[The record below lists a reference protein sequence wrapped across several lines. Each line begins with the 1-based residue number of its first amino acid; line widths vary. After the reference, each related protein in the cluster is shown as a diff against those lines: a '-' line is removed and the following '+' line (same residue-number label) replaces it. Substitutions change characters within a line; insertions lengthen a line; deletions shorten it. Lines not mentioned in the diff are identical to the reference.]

1 MRLLYGDP
9 NQETLFSDDPVAT
22 AQRWVEEGARW
33 LHVVNLD
40 GALIGKGVPNL
51 AALQAIMNE
60 VDVSIQFGGGL
71 RSLAN
76 AQRVLDMGV
85 SRVIMGT
92 AVVQN
97 LDFATQALDSFG
109 AGRVVFALD
118 ARGGRVATYGWQDVS
133 DWTPVA
139 LGQELAKMG
148 AVHALYTDITRDGD
162 MSGVNVTAT
171 AELARKT
178 GLSVIASGGVSSL
191 DDVVALRDS
200 GAGIAGVI
208 IGKALYLETFPL
220 SHAIKLAGG

>member
-1 MRLLYGDP
+1 MRLLHGDP
-9 NQETLFSDDPVAT
+9 NQETRFSDDPLAT
-22 AQRWVEEGARW
+22 AQRWVDEGTRW

-51 AALQAIMNE
+51 AALQAILNE
-60 VDVSIQFGGGL
+60 VDVSVQFGGGL
-71 RSLAN
+71 RSLAD

-97 LDFATQALDSFG
+97 TDFAAEALDTFG

-139 LGQELAKMG
+139 LGRELAKMG

-200 GAGIAGVI
+200 GAGIAGVV
-208 IGKALYLETFPL
+208 IGKALYLGAFQL